1 MGRRNTNSPPSP
13 SCRRCLQ
20 SKMDILRL
28 QKYERRPLSN
38 DKEVTPLKNL
48 INNKKGFQ
56 SNNSLNDKGINK
68 YKKEF
73 TEFFINDKPLSKLLD
88 NFYNTKTSILDNW
101 TGVLGTNQKKD
112 VVKIK
117 QLLNKEVTDKDIRQ
131 IYPASWSDDEFK
143 WYLEKYREELVN
155 PEILIYCCSECGD
168 TDCGGITIKIKR
180 TNSSVIWTIKDDK
193 KELNFEFDK
202 YSYFDVLNNY
212 LKMVSK

>member
-1 MGRRNTNSPPSP
+1 M
-13 SCRRCLQ
+13 
-20 SKMDILRL
+20 
-28 QKYERRPLSN
+28 SN
-38 DKEVTPLKNL
+38 DKEVTTLDNL
-48 INNKKGFQ
+48 TNNKKGFQ
-56 SNNSLNDKGINK
+56 NNNSLNKKGIYK

-73 TEFFINDKPLSKLLD
+73 IEFFINDKPLSELLD
-88 NFYNTKTSILDNW
+88 NFYNMKTSILDNW

-168 TDCGGITIKIKR
+168 TDCGGISVKIQRKI
-180 TNSSVIWTIKDDK
+180 SSVIWIIQDDK
-193 KELNFEFDK
+193 KELYFEFDK
-202 YSYFDVLNNY
+202 YSYFDELSNY
-212 LKMVSK
+212 LSIVSK